1 MISDLDYISLVD
13 VFREID
19 DEASLNN
26 MTNHVFQKS
35 TEEDQKEEFV
45 VYCVNPSFSEVVSE
59 ASATLFLRVVLFLR
73 EITRILNE
81 DCKVDEDEKTNTADS
96 DNGNENI
103 TSPFEDLNISK
114 WEGHCSNTRNDM
126 IVWKSESLASV
137 L

>member
-114 WEGHCSNTRNDM
+114 
-126 IVWKSESLASV
+126 
-137 L
+137 